1 MDKRCS
7 QMIFIHD
14 DVGHNVGYDVNDNAS
29 HDVKD
34 VSHNT

>member
-1 MDKRCS
+1 MDKRRS

-14 DVGHNVGYDVNDNAS
+14 DVGHNVDHDVSDDAS

-34 VSHNT
+34 VNHNT

>member
-1 MDKRCS
+1 
-7 QMIFIHD
+7 MIFIHD
-14 DVGHNVGYDVNDNAS
+14 DVGHNVGHDVSDDAS